1 MCMENKLFGFLIDEE
16 TLLDITKRRL
26 VRFTDTSSVNSMTI
40 RVVSLN
46 VTMARL
52 LTLLLITGSETI
64 ISKDDILNN
73 VWEGHN
79 LSSSSQRLWHA
90 INELR
95 KKLSAVGI
103 SDDFILNVR
112 DAGYSINNQYRVTSL
127 FLG

>member
-1 MCMENKLFGFLIDEE
+1 MENKLFGFLIDEE

-52 LTLLLITGSETI
+52 LTLLLITGSESI

-95 KKLSAVGI
+95 KKLSAIGI

-112 DAGYSINNQYRVTSL
+112 DAGYSINNQYTITSL

>member
-1 MCMENKLFGFLIDEE
+1 MENKLFGFLIDEE

-112 DAGYSINNQYRVTSL
+112 DAGYSINNQYTVTSL

>member
-1 MCMENKLFGFLIDEE
+1 MENKLFGFLIDEE

-52 LTLLLITGSETI
+52 LTLLLITGSESI
-64 ISKDDILNN
+64 ISKNDILNN